1 MSASAENS
9 LGFHHVF
16 QPGTDPD
23 APTLLVLH
31 GTGGDEHDLLP
42 LAHALAPGA
51 AVLSPR
57 GKVLERGA
65 PRFFRRIAEGVFD
78 QADLSART
86 AELNEFI
93 NAASERYSFELSR
106 LVAVGFSNGANI
118 AGSLVLR
125 YPQSLA
131 GALLLR
137 AMVPFTPARF
147 PALKNKPI
155 LLLAGISDPIVS
167 ATEAESLEE
176 LFNNANAGVELHWV
190 DAGHALSA
198 EDVQVARQWLQQFYR

>member
-1 MSASAENS
+1 MAATAESS

-16 QPGTDPD
+16 EPGSNPE

-51 AVLSPR
+51 SVLSPR

-78 QADLSART
+78 QADLAART
-86 AELNEFI
+86 TELNEFI
-93 NAASERYSFELSR
+93 NAACLRYSFELSR

-118 AGSLVLR
+118 AASLILK
-125 YPQSLA
+125 YPQTLG

-137 AMVPFTPARF
+137 AMVPFTPATR
-147 PALKNKPI
+147 PALRNKPI
-155 LLLAGISDPIVS
+155 LLLAGISDPIVA

-176 LFNNANAGVELHWV
+176 LLSNSNADVELRWV
-190 DAGHALSA
+190 DAGHALSG
-198 EDVQVARQWLQQFYR
+198 EDVQAARQWLQQFYR